1 MTNIETQKQQYSREL
16 AAYTLRQWDV
26 ARQSLQTDN
35 TEPGAKSSHRSS
47 RSNSA
52 SRDPTLASQGIQS
65 IDFAKRSHKPS
76 LNIEPRGRQAHS
88 GHA

>member
-1 MTNIETQKQQYSREL
+1 MTNIETKKQQYSREL

-52 SRDPTLASQGIQS
+52 SRDPTLASQVNRLREKIAQT
-65 IDFAKRSHKPS
+65 FTKHRA
-76 LNIEPRGRQAHS
+76 
-88 GHA
+88 

>member
-52 SRDPTLASQGIQS
+52 SRDPTLASQVNRLREKIAQT
-65 IDFAKRSHKPS
+65 FTKHRA
-76 LNIEPRGRQAHS
+76 
-88 GHA
+88 